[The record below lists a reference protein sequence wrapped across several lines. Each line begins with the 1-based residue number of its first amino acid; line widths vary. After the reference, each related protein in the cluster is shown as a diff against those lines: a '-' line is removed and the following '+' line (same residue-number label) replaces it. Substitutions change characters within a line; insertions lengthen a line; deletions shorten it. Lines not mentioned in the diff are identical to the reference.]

1 MGPATRSTEH
11 KWLES
16 ENDTVV
22 GSCLTR
28 NIIWRRIR
36 EKKMRWML
44 EFISAD
50 YMSVSADG
58 VAFTYYLQVSLEFIN
73 EDIV

>member
-1 MGPATRSTEH
+1 
-11 KWLES
+11 
-16 ENDTVV
+16 
-22 GSCLTR
+22 
-28 NIIWRRIR
+28 
-36 EKKMRWML
+36 MRWML